1 MSTPNEELL
10 VNHQQ
15 VVVQRHYNAMCTNH
29 PIMVLQKRPNWVLD
43 EPVAAHVAI
52 VGWLR
57 WTSLVDGRPKKLR
70 KEFYKLSWSSW
81 FWGENA
87 WQNQSFEG
95 FLQHHAN

>member
-15 VVVQRHYNAMCTNH
+15 VVVQPHYNAMYTNH
-29 PIMVLQKRPNWVLD
+29 PIKVLQQRPNWVLD

-57 WTSLVDGRPKKLR
+57 WTSGGWWMANC
-70 KEFYKLSWSSW
+70 ET
-81 FWGENA
+81 ENA
-87 WQNQSFEG
+87 GKYKSTS
-95 FLQHHAN
+95 

>member
-1 MSTPNEELL
+1 MSTPIEELL

-15 VVVQRHYNAMCTNH
+15 VVVQPHYNAMYTNH

-57 WTSLVDGRPKKLR
+57 WTSRLAGGWPTV
-70 KEFYKLSWSSW
+70 ET
-81 FWGENA
+81 ENA
-87 WQNQSFEG
+87 GKCKSTS
-95 FLQHHAN
+95 